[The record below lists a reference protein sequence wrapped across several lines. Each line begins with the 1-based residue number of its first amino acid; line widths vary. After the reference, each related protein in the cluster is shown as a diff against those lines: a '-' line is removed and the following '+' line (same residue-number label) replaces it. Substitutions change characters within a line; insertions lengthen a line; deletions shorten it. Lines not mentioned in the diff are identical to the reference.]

1 MHAVRKLPIVVSTV
15 LMIAGLTACGGGGGD
30 AVVTSPDSGGGGGG
44 GVITPPDTGVCS
56 INGQKQFVL
65 DNMRF
70 WYLWNDRLPADVNLD
85 SFTTPEALLGFLTGF
100 SPDNGSGQP
109 VDAFSF
115 ITTVEDDQQFFGEGR
130 FEGFGFNSRFE
141 AANDLRLARVFTDS
155 PAFTAG
161 LRRGQR
167 ILALNDRT
175 VDQIEAAEGVG
186 AVFDSNDTIEFL
198 MRRQDGSQFP
208 AIITKGL
215 VTIDPVPQWR
225 VIDGVGGAKIGYLEL
240 ASFISTA
247 SPQLDVAF
255 AEFRN
260 QAVTDL
266 ILDLRYNGGGL
277 VSVAELLAD
286 YIDGAGAF
294 GRVFSKTL
302 FNADRGSENNSE
314 ELFQL
319 IANSLNVER
328 LVVIAT
334 RNTASASELIVNGL
348 VTDATVTIV
357 GDTTFGKP
365 VGQIGLE
372 FCEQLLR
379 ATAFQTVNSLD
390 FGDFFGGLPV
400 DCPAA
405 DDLNVA
411 VGADADPN
419 VVTALSFL
427 ENNACPVVAL
437 PASVSKPA
445 SDFESPKPD
454 LRGPAWREF
463 TGAH

>member
-1 MHAVRKLPIVVSTV
+1 MRAVRKLPIVVSAV
-15 LMIAGLTACGGGGGD
+15 LSVVGLTACGGGGD
-30 AVVTSPDSGGGGGG
+30 AAVST
-44 GVITPPDTGVCS
+44 PDTGACS

-70 WYLWNDRLPADVNLD
+70 WYLWNDRLPANVNLD
-85 SFTTPEALLGFLTGF
+85 SFTTPEALLDFLTGF

-109 VDAFSF
+109 VDLFSF
-115 ITTVEDDQQFFGEGR
+115 ITTVAADQQFFGEGQ
-130 FEGFGFNSRFE
+130 FEAFGFNSRFE
-141 AANDLRLARVFTDS
+141 ATNDLRLARVFTDS

-175 VDQIEAAEGVG
+175 IDQIEAAEGVG
-186 AVFDSNDTIEFL
+186 AVFDNNDTIEFL
-198 MRRQDGSQFP
+198 MRRQDGSEFP
-208 AIITKGL
+208 AIISKGL

-225 VIDGVGGAKIGYLEL
+225 VIDGAGGTRIGYLEL
-240 ASFISTA
+240 ATFISTA
-247 SPQLDVAF
+247 SPELDLAF

-277 VSVAELLAD
+277 VSIAELLAD
-286 YIDGAGAF
+286 YIDGAGAS
-294 GRVFSKTL
+294 GLVFSRTL
-302 FNADRGSENNSE
+302 FNADRGPDNNTE
-314 ELFQL
+314 DLFQM
-319 IANSLNVER
+319 IANSLDVER

-357 GDTTFGKP
+357 GDNTLGKP
-365 VGQIGLE
+365 VGQIGLD
-372 FCEQLLR
+372 FCEQRLR

-411 VGADADPN
+411 VGADTDPN

-427 ENNACPVVAL
+427 ENNACPVVAT
-437 PASVSKPA
+437 PGGVTKPA
-445 SDFESPKPD
+445 AVFESPKPD
-454 LRGPAWREF
+454 LSGPAWREY
-463 TGAH
+463 TGAY

>member
-1 MHAVRKLPIVVSTV
+1 MV
-15 LMIAGLTACGGGGGD
+15 LSAAAGLTACGGGGGD
-30 AVVTSPDSGGGGGG
+30 GGLTP
-44 GVITPPDTGVCS
+44 ITNADPCS

-70 WYLWNDRLPADVNLD
+70 WYLWNDRLPANVNLD
-85 SFTTPEALLGFLTGF
+85 AYATPQDLLAFLSSF

-109 VDAFSF
+109 VDTFSF
-115 ITTVEDDQQFFGEGR
+115 INTVEADQQFFGEGK
-130 FEGFGFNSRFE
+130 FEGFGFNSRFV
-141 AANDLRLARVFTDS
+141 AANDLRLSRVFTDS
-155 PAFTAG
+155 PAFRAG

-167 ILALNDRT
+167 ILALNGRT

-186 AVFDSNDTIEFL
+186 AVFGANSTIEFL
-198 MRRQDGSQFP
+198 MRRQDGSEFP
-208 AIITKGL
+208 AIVTVDI

-225 VIDGVGGAKIGYLEL
+225 IIPGAGGQNIGYLEL
-240 ASFISTA
+240 STFISTA
-247 SPQLDVAF
+247 SAELDTAF
-255 AEFRN
+255 AEFQQQGVRS
-260 QAVTDL
+260 L

-277 VSVAELLAD
+277 VSIAELLGD
-286 YIDGAGAF
+286 YIDGSGAAGL
-294 GRVFSKTL
+294 VFSKTL
-302 FNADRGSENNSE
+302 FNADRGPDNNSE
-314 ELFQL
+314 ALFQN
-319 IANSLNVER
+319 IANSLDVDN

-334 RNTASASELIVNGL
+334 RGTASASELVANGL

-357 GDTTFGKP
+357 GDNTFGKP

-379 ATAFQTVNSLD
+379 PTAFQTVNSLD

-419 VVTALSFL
+419 LVAALAFL
-427 ENNACPVVAL
+427 ETGSCPVVSL
-437 PASVSKPA
+437 PGVAGKPT
-445 SDFESPKPD
+445 DGFEPPRPE
-454 LRGPAWREF
+454 LRGPPWREY
-463 TGAH
+463 ADAY

>member
-1 MHAVRKLPIVVSTV
+1 MYAIRKLPIVVSAA
-15 LMIAGLTACGGGGGD
+15 LSLAGLAACGGGGD
-30 AVVTSPDSGGGGGG
+30 AAVTAPGAGA
-44 GVITPPDTGVCS
+44 CS
-56 INGQKQFVL
+56 ANGQKQFVL

-70 WYLWNDRLPADVNLD
+70 WYLWNDQLPASVNLD
-85 SFTTPEALLGFLTGF
+85 SFATPEALLDFLTGF

-109 VDAFSF
+109 VDTFSF
-115 ITTVEDDQQFFGEGR
+115 ITTVAADQQFFGEGQ

-167 ILALNDRT
+167 ILAMNDRT
-175 VDQIEAAEGVG
+175 IDQIEAAEGVG
-186 AVFDSNDTIEFL
+186 AVFDNNDTIEFL
-198 MRRQDGSQFP
+198 MRRQDGSEFP
-208 AIITKGL
+208 AIVSKGL

-225 VIDGVGGAKIGYLEL
+225 VIDGAGGTRIGYLEL
-240 ASFISTA
+240 ATFISTA

-255 AEFRN
+255 AEFQR

-277 VSVAELLAD
+277 VSIAELLAD
-286 YIDGAGAF
+286 YIDGSGAP
-294 GRVFSKTL
+294 GLVFSRTL
-302 FNADRGSENNSE
+302 FNADRGPDNNSE
-314 ELFQL
+314 ELFQM
-319 IANSLNVER
+319 IANSLDVER

-357 GDTTFGKP
+357 GDNTLGKP

-411 VGADADPN
+411 VGADTDPN
-419 VVTALSFL
+419 MVTALSFL
-427 ENNACPVVAL
+427 ENNACPVVAV
-437 PASVSKPA
+437 PGGVTKPA
-445 SDFESPKPD
+445 SGFESPKPD
-454 LRGPAWREF
+454 LSGPAWREF